1 MTINGVEFDIDF
13 TDADFIERYELKYK
27 EVEKDIE
34 ELQSKKN
41 TISAVE
47 GIRQECKIIKD
58 FLDYVLGDGASEKIF
73 KGKDSLKLC
82 LDAFEDIINN
92 VDNQHKEMQE
102 RFDKYSP
109 ERLKR

>member
-1 MTINGVEFDIDF
+1 MTINGVEFDIDA

-27 EVEKDIE
+27 EVEEQINELDNKKD
-34 ELQSKKN
+34 
-41 TISAVE
+41 TISAVK

-58 FLDYVLGDGASEKIF
+58 FLDYVLGEGASEKIF

-82 LDAFEDIINN
+82 INAFEDIINN
-92 VDNQHKEMQE
+92 VDKQHREMQE
-102 RFDKYSP
+102 TFEKYSP